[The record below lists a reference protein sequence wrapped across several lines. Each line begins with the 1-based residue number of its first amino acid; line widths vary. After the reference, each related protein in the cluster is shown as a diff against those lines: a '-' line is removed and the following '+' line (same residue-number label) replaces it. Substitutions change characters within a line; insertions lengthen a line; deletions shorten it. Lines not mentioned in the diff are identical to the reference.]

1 VRRNGGQAQSGAQAD
16 AMGGHFVHAVL
27 HRSKAPRRRISA
39 GVHLIGQ
46 LLHQHL

>member
-1 VRRNGGQAQSGAQAD
+1 
-16 AMGGHFVHAVL
+16 VL
-27 HRSKAPRRRISA
+27 HRSKALRRCVPA